1 MSDGFLSR
9 WSRRKAE
16 LREGRRVEPEPVEPA
31 LQPSAQPSSAS
42 GTGGQAHEAPPPG
55 PRGADPV
62 EAPAPTLDEVRALTP
77 DADFR
82 PFMARG
88 VAPEV
93 KNAAV
98 KKLFAD
104 PHFNVM
110 DGLDTY
116 IADYSKPDPLPEAM
130 LRQMASARF
139 LKLVEE
145 GEGDAAQPADARAVA
160 GDDADVPGAPDVAQS
175 GNCNERPGP
184 PAQMDAAA
192 TRTED
197 AHADLRLQPDHA
209 ARRESAGPGAS

>member
-55 PRGADPV
+55 PRGAGPV
-62 EAPAPTLDEVRALTP
+62 EAPAPTLDEVRDLTP

-130 LRQMASARF
+130 LRQMASA
-139 LKLVEE
+139 
-145 GEGDAAQPADARAVA
+145 PAVA

-192 TRTED
+192 ARTED